1 MLLSEP
7 WFRWFIWLL
16 WITTIRLIKKI
27 IVQTKCWDPIPI
39 GWSVLQSRMSSR
51 RRRELSD
58 FKEDLILKI
67 DTIAMRSLLRRDDRW
82 KWELIFSHLSVEF
95 PAITK
100 IDYLAQ
106 LWLLDSSDDLES
118 SDEFNSCC
126 TVSAQRSKDYSMKS
140 RTYGTDS
147 FIKISTLPSSRVGI
161 YIFISGNH

>member
-126 TVSAQRSKDYSMKS
+126 TVFHRLPKLIFQYNIKSLLFSISAASLRI
-140 RTYGTDS
+140 
-147 FIKISTLPSSRVGI
+147 IKCSRV
-161 YIFISGNH
+161 FRLANN